1 LTEKGRLEQLSQD
14 ITASLEAALK
24 PPQPIPGFAPRR
36 VERVEVA
43 APPGWFIDRCRR
55 IYMSI
60 PGGGDRSRTIGIT
73 STLPG
78 EGKTSVALGIATAL
92 ASDTREPTLLLECDL
107 ERSSLARICGC
118 APSPGLREW
127 VENLSPLRIVR
138 SSVDN
143 LFIIPAGTPPSD
155 PTRLIWELAE
165 SKLVA
170 SLSAEFRNTVIDL
183 PALVGSSSGSLAA
196 RLADQLVLV
205 VRSATTPMDEV
216 ERAVELI
223 GRERFAGAVL
233 NAHSPRRLPWGRSR
247 QLP

>member
-1 LTEKGRLEQLSQD
+1 MEKERIQRLNAD
-14 ITASLEAALK
+14 IPTSLEAALR
-24 PPQPIPGFAPRR
+24 PPQRIPGFAPRR
-36 VERVEVA
+36 VERVEVT
-43 APPGWFIDRCRR
+43 PLPGWFVDRCRR

-60 PGGGDRSRTIGIT
+60 PGGGDHSRTIGIT
-73 STLPG
+73 STLAG
-78 EGKTSVALGIATAL
+78 EGKTSIALGMATAL

-127 VENLSPLRIVR
+127 VETESPLRIVK
-138 SSVDN
+138 SSVDH

-155 PTRLIWELAE
+155 PARLTWELAQ
-165 SKLVA
+165 SNLVA
-170 SLSAEFRNTVIDL
+170 SLAAQFRNTVIDL
-183 PALVGSSSGSLAA
+183 PALISSSSGSLAA

-205 VRSATTPMDEV
+205 VRSATTPVNEV

-233 NAHSPRRLPWGRSR
+233 NAHSPRHLPWSR
-247 QLP
+247 PPQLY

>member
-1 LTEKGRLEQLSQD
+1 MTDKGRREQLRAD
-14 ITASLEAALK
+14 ITASLEAALR

-43 APPGWFIDRCRR
+43 PLPGWFVDRCRR
-55 IYMSI
+55 LYMSI
-60 PGGGDRSRTIGIT
+60 PGGGDKSRTIGIT
-73 STLPG
+73 STMAG
-78 EGKTSVALGIATAL
+78 EGKTSVALGLATAL

-107 ERSSLARICGC
+107 ERSSLARLCGC
-118 APSPGLREW
+118 AASPGLREW

-155 PTRLIWELAE
+155 PARLIWELVE
-165 SKLVA
+165 SGLVS
-170 SLSAEFRNTVIDL
+170 SLAAEFRNTVIDL
-183 PALVGSSSGSLAA
+183 PALVTSSSGGLAA
-196 RLADQLVLV
+196 RLADQLLLV
-205 VRSATTPMDEV
+205 VRSGTTPVGEV

-233 NAHSPRRLPWGRSR
+233 NAHSPRPWGRR
-247 QLP
+247 RKLH